1 MGMIQCRK
9 PVRVWSAS
17 GKWIIK
23 FGDDFWESAGNGAE
37 HLGLTLLGCSLF
49 TYYSRIRE
57 LTRKAEYCT
66 GKRGMR
72 SDSSYLLSDSALIK
86 RLIQ

>member
-1 MGMIQCRK
+1 MGMIQCREL
-9 PVRVWSAS
+9 VRVQSAS

-23 FGDDFWESAGNGAE
+23 FGGCSWESAGNGAE

-57 LTRKAEYCT
+57 PTRLSAEHCT
-66 GKRGMR
+66 GKR
-72 SDSSYLLSDSALIK
+72 ALH
-86 RLIQ
+86 RQAWYEE

>member
-1 MGMIQCRK
+1 MIQCRE
-9 PVRVWSAS
+9 PMRFQSPS

-23 FGDDFWESAGNGAE
+23 FGVCSWESVGNGAE

-49 TYYSRIRE
+49 TYYSHIRE
-57 LTRKAEYCT
+57 LTRLSAEHCT

-72 SDSSYLLSDSALIK
+72 SDSSYLLLDSALTK